1 MLSKRLCTAMNLF
14 KKILDATDCGS
25 TIDQKIT
32 TFLHVDRC
40 KIEDVLWRQFAGDLI
55 FFTEDPLTIFK
66 KKFTI
71 IKINK
76 QFERLNYFE
85 WCYDIVGAYCGH

>member
-55 FFTEDPLTIFK
+55 FYRGLLNDFQK
-66 KKFTI
+66 KVYY
-71 IKINK
+71 NK
-76 QFERLNYFE
+76 NK
-85 WCYDIVGAYCGH
+85 